1 MLSFG
6 QNCNK
11 KSTIKNDL
19 LCNVLNEVKHR
30 LILHKRHI
38 IFLPQ
43 QARWLDSKEFISI
56 LGVQK

>member
-11 KSTIKNDL
+11 ISMIKNDV
-19 LCNVLNEVKHR
+19 LCNGLNEVKHR
-30 LILHKRHI
+30 LILHKMHI

-43 QARWLDSKEFISI
+43 QVRWLDSKEFIFI